1 MSFKHDLKLGT
12 RGPAGADGQGEGGRM
27 GRLWRRLREA
37 GPGLVVMIAAGR
49 LLTAVSRAWCTAVL
63 KLKLHLVGGTYG
75 RHLVADGRVIV
86 RARRRGAIVLGNHVT
101 FKSRVGSNL
110 VGLTGPVVLD
120 CSAGGRIVI
129 GDHSGCSGAVLSSRS
144 SIEIGRYVNIGGN
157 ARIYDHDFHSLD
169 AQVRREPLQDYA
181 SVRTE
186 RVSLGDDVFV
196 GAHAIVL
203 KGVHAGAGAVIGAGA
218 VVSLREIPAGAVVT
232 GNPASVRRR

>member
-1 MSFKHDLKLGT
+1 MSSRRDLKLDT
-12 RGPAGADGQGEGGRM
+12 RSLADAEGQGAGGRT

-37 GPGLVVMIAAGR
+37 GPGVAIMIASGR
-49 LLTAVSRAWCTAVL
+49 ALTAVSRAWCTAVL
-63 KLKLHLVGGTYG
+63 KLKLRLVGATYG
-75 RHLVADGRVIV
+75 PHLVADGRVIV
-86 RARRRGAIVLGNHVT
+86 RARRPGAIVLGDHVT

-144 SIEIGRYVNIGGN
+144 SIEIGRHVNIGGN

-169 AQVRREPLQDYA
+169 AQIRREPWKDYE

-186 RVSLGDDVFV
+186 PVTLGDDVFV

-203 KGVHAGAGAVIGAGA
+203 KGVRAGAGAVIGAGS

-232 GNPASVRRR
+232 GNPASVRWR